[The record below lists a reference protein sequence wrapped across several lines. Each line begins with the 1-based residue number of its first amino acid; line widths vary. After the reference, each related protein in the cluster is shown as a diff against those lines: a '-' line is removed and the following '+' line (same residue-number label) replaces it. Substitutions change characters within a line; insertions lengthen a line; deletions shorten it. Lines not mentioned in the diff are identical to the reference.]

1 MSSQVVKRAFDAV
14 GSAVALTVLAPLFL
28 LVVIAVKLDSPGPV
42 FFKQERVGRGG
53 RLFRMIKFRTMVADR
68 ALRGPN
74 VSAHT
79 DPRVTKVGAL
89 LRRSFVDEAPQLIN
103 VLKGDMSLVGPRPET
118 PEYASLLSP
127 EERRIFSVRPGMA
140 GPSTLAYSR
149 DEPAILA
156 EQPDP
161 DSYYRSH
168 LLHERVAVD
177 LEYLERPT
185 LAEDIR
191 ILWLTALYVFTGL
204 TGLDFRHQTR
214 EGEFGYGH
222 DG

>member
-1 MSSQVVKRAFDAV
+1 MSSRFVKRAFDAIV
-14 GSAVALTVLAPLFL
+14 SALVLAVLAPLFV
-28 LVVIAVKLDSPGPV
+28 LVAIAVKLDSRGPV

-53 RLFRMIKFRTMVADR
+53 RLFRMVKFRTMVADR
-68 ALRGPN
+68 DRQGPN
-74 VSAHT
+74 VSAHA
-79 DPRVTKVGAL
+79 DPRVTRVGAL
-89 LRRSFVDEAPQLIN
+89 LRRSFVDEAPQLLN
-103 VLKGDMSLVGPRPET
+103 VLMGDMSLVGPRPET

-156 EQPDP
+156 RQPDP

-177 LEYLERPT
+177 LAYLERPT
-185 LAEDIR
+185 LAEDVR

-204 TGLDFRHQTR
+204 TGLDFRHLKR
-214 EGEFGYGH
+214 EGEFRYGH

>member
-1 MSSQVVKRAFDAV
+1 LTSQAIKRAFDIV
-14 GSAVALTVLAPLFL
+14 VSALVLTVLSPLLL
-28 LVVIAVKLDSPGPV
+28 LVAIAVKLDSPGPV

-53 RLFRMIKFRTMVADR
+53 GLFRMLKFRTMVAGR
-68 ALRGPN
+68 PEQGPN
-74 VSAHT
+74 VSAHS
-79 DPRVTKVGAL
+79 DPRVTRVGAL

-103 VLKGDMSLVGPRPET
+103 VLSGDMSLVGPRPET

-140 GPSTLAYSR
+140 GPSTLVYSR

-156 EQPDP
+156 GQPDP

-177 LEYLERPT
+177 LAYLDRPT

-191 ILWLTALYVFTGL
+191 ILWLTALFVFTGL
-204 TGLDFRHQTR
+204 TGLDLRHLRQ
-214 EGEFGYGH
+214 GEFRYGH
-222 DG
+222 HG

>member
-1 MSSQVVKRAFDAV
+1 LSSQAVKRAFDLV
-14 GSAVALTVLAPLFL
+14 VSALVLTLLAPLFL
-28 LVVIAVKLDSPGPV
+28 VVAIAIKLDSPGPV

-53 RLFRMIKFRTMVADR
+53 GLFRMIKFRTMVAGR
-68 ALRGPN
+68 HRQGPN
-74 VSAHT
+74 VSAHS
-79 DPRVTKVGAL
+79 DPRVTRVGAL

-127 EERRIFSVRPGMA
+127 AERRIFSVRPGMA

-156 EQPDP
+156 GQPDP

-177 LEYLERPT
+177 LSYIERPT
-185 LAEDIR
+185 LTEDIR

-204 TGLDFRHQTR
+204 TGLDFKHLRQ
-214 EGEFGYGH
+214 GEFRYGH

>member
-1 MSSQVVKRAFDAV
+1 MSSRAVKRAFDIV
-14 GSAVALTVLAPLFL
+14 VSALVLTLLAPLFL
-28 LVVIAVKLDSPGPV
+28 VVAIAIKLDSPGPV
-42 FFKQERVGRGG
+42 FFKQERIGRGG
-53 RLFRMIKFRTMVADR
+53 RLFRMIKFRTMVAGR
-68 ALRGPN
+68 QRQGPN
-74 VSAHT
+74 VSAHS
-79 DPRVTKVGAL
+79 DPRVTRVGAL
-89 LRRSFVDEAPQLIN
+89 LRRSFVDESPQLIN

-127 EERRIFSVRPGMA
+127 AERRIFSVRPGMA

-156 EQPDP
+156 GQPDP

-177 LEYLERPT
+177 LSYLERPT

-204 TGLDFRHQTR
+204 TGLDFKHLRQ
-214 EGEFGYGH
+214 GEFRYGH

>member
-1 MSSQVVKRAFDAV
+1 LTSRAVKRTFDIV
-14 GSAVALTVLAPLFL
+14 VSGLVLTVLAPLLL
-28 LVVIAVKLDSPGPV
+28 LVAIAVKLDSRGPV
-42 FFKQERVGRGG
+42 FFKQERVGCGG
-53 RLFRMIKFRTMVADR
+53 VRFRMIKFRTMVASR
-68 ALRGPN
+68 RRQGPN
-74 VSAHT
+74 VSARS
-79 DPRVTKVGAL
+79 DPRVTRVGAL
-89 LRRSFVDEAPQLIN
+89 LRRSFIDEAPQLIN

-127 EERRIFSVRPGMA
+127 AERRIFSVRPGMA

-156 EQPDP
+156 GQTDP

-177 LEYLERPT
+177 LAYLERPT
-185 LAEDIR
+185 LTEDVR
-191 ILWLTALYVFTGL
+191 ILWLTGLLVFTGL
-204 TGLDFRHQTR
+204 TGLDFRHLRQ
-214 EGEFGYGH
+214 GEFRYGH